1 MSKKTSS
8 SKDTEKEHDWYAI
21 LGCTV
26 ESTKSAIEKA
36 ARKLFLKYHPD
47 KTTDPKA
54 PELFLLVQKA
64 KEILLDD
71 EKRKVID
78 DVKRAFTKREE
89 YENQR
94 SKGMDVRRKRMREEL
109 EEKLG
114 AQSKVGTTAGSSGVP
129 MGKTSSSSSSSS
141 SSSGSSV
148 RGSAIDLERLR
159 KEGASLREAST
170 REAELREAQR
180 VYDFAEKKRA
190 IEHEQWLK
198 SAANQVKIKWKRSR
212 QNHSDDSLYQL
223 FKEFG
228 SIETVTLVGEKGN
241 AALITFTAYE
251 SAKQAVEAYV
261 TSTEYRVTLP
271 ADDAQAEKKRAA
283 IFTHIYSEGSSSTVH
298 KGPEI
303 ISMSNVPS
311 NNESDLMRQMRRAV
325 EREQLIRAL
334 GEEEKTKSTESSGTV
349 KKTDSSQAAATSGMG
364 ISGTSS
370 TIFFSTTTTMPS
382 SSVETGNLA
391 AKEADV
397 LQRMMEAAKL
407 KKQKSDAAAAAAVAV
422 AVASDTTTT

>member
-8 SKDTEKEHDWYAI
+8 SKDTEKDHDWYAI
-21 LGCTV
+21 LGCTA

-78 DVKRAFTKREE
+78 DAKRAVTKREE

-94 SKGMDVRRKRMREEL
+94 SKGMDVRRKRMRDEL

-114 AQSKVGTTAGSSGVP
+114 AQTKVSTTTVHGSSGVS
-129 MGKTSSSSSSSS
+129 MGKTNSSSS

-159 KEGASLREAST
+159 KEGASLRESST

-180 VYDFAEKKRA
+180 VHEFAEKKRA

-198 SAANQVKIKWKRSR
+198 SAANQIKIKWKRSR
-212 QNHSDDSLYQL
+212 QNHSDDTLYQL

-241 AALITFTAYE
+241 AALITFTGYE

-271 ADDAQAEKKRAA
+271 VDDAQAEKKRAA
-283 IFTHIYSEGSSSTVH
+283 IFTHIYSEGSSSAAH

-334 GEEEKTKSTESSGTV
+334 GEEEKAKTNESSGTG
-349 KKTDSSQAAATSGMG
+349 KSMDNIHATGASGTG
-364 ISGTSS
+364 IAGTSS
-370 TIFFSTTTTMPS
+370 NVFPGTSSSTTAS
-382 SSVETGNLA
+382 SSTSVETGNLA

-407 KKQKSDAAAAAAVAV
+407 KKQKAAAAAAA
-422 AVASDTTTT
+422 AALLDATTT